1 MIEFNKEDKMTERL
15 EKIALFDLDG
25 TLCDYEKGLEDSMKL
40 LQSPE
45 EASFSGVPR
54 DGAPAYLKARADII
68 RINPEWWA
76 TLPKFKLGFD
86 IWDLAE
92 KLGYRRMI
100 LTQGP
105 KRNPNA
111 WTGKKLWI
119 DRNLGLDTE
128 ITITRDKGLVYGK
141 ILVDDWPE
149 YIERWLAWRPRGL
162 VIMPASKANE
172 NYKHP
177 QVVRY
182 DGTNFIPVV
191 EAMKALYQSQ
201 EE

>member
-1 MIEFNKEDKMTERL
+1 MERP
-15 EKIALFDLDG
+15 EKIALFDMDG
-25 TLCDYEKGLEDSMKL
+25 TLCDYEKGLEESMIKL
-40 LQSPE
+40 RAPMEPE
-45 EASFSGVPR
+45 YSGVPH
-54 DGAPAYLKARADII
+54 DNAPDYLRARADII

-76 TLPKFKLGFD
+76 NLPKFQLGFD
-86 IWDLAE
+86 IWDLTE

-119 DRNLGLDTE
+119 DRNLGQTVD

-149 YIERWLAWRPRGL
+149 YIDRWLKWRPRGL
-162 VIMPASKANE
+162 VIMPANKANGD
-172 NYKHP
+172 YKHP
-177 QVVRY
+177 QVIRY
-182 DGTNFIPVV
+182 DGSNFIEVV
-191 EAMKALYQSQ
+191 DALKALYQSQ